1 MSTIGVFRKDFLDVR
16 RARIVWF
23 VCGVYT
29 LLMALLFYVERG
41 SDEITEPL
49 GAMTG
54 IGLVLLPLVALVA
67 AYLAIAGER
76 ESGSIKYLLSLPNS
90 RLDVVLGKFLSR
102 SLVIV
107 GAIVLAF
114 TVAAVMGVAWYAS
127 FDVGLFLQALGLVI
141 LYVLAYVSIS
151 VGVSAA
157 FSTRSRA
164 VGGAIGVYFVTVLLT
179 ALQLIQVSLNYLS
192 DELGLGLS
200 RDTITFIQAA
210 ISPAAAYQ
218 QLFAELFFENSPAPA
233 GEETVW
239 YLQSEVMVGLL
250 LVWIVAPLAVGYL
263 VFRRS
268 DLG

>member
-1 MSTIGVFRKDFLDVR
+1 MSTVGVFRKDFLDVR

-29 LLMALLFYVERG
+29 LLMGLLFYVERG
-41 SDEITEPL
+41 SDEITQPL

-102 SLVIV
+102 SLVVV

-114 TVAAVMGVAWYAS
+114 AVAAVMGLVWYAS
-127 FDVGLFLQALGLVI
+127 FDTGLFLQGLGLVI

-151 VGVSAA
+151 VGLSAA

-179 ALQLIQVSLNYLS
+179 TLQLIQAAIRYLS
-192 DELGLGLS
+192 EELGLGLS
-200 RDTITFIQAA
+200 DDAITFLQAV

-218 QLFAELFFENSPAPA
+218 RLFGELFFESNQAPA
-233 GEETVW
+233 AEETVW
-239 YLQSEVMVGLL
+239 FLQTEVMVGLL
-250 LVWIVAPLAVGYL
+250 LVWIVVPLVLGYL
-263 VFRRS
+263 VFRQS